1 MSNFADSL
9 YRSIIVNKTVKKWN
23 GYANGYAMG
32 MQITRFFLLSFDI

>member
-32 MQITRFFLLSFDI
+32 MQH